1 MALFD
6 YAVTRPI
13 ELSRWKLVALLIF
26 GLVFTVII
34 TIFNI
39 AATAYEPISLSS
51 TDFNNNVTL
60 WYQRIIPSS
69 WTSPTWT
76 CTPATLNLNDSISQ

>member
-6 YAVTRPI
+6 YNVTRPI
-13 ELSRWKLVALLIF
+13 ELSRWKLVALLTF
-26 GLVFTVII
+26 ALAFTVII

-39 AATAYEPISLSS
+39 AATAYEPISLPS

-60 WYQRIIPSS
+60 WYQRIIPAS
-69 WTSPTWT
+69 WTSPTWS
-76 CTPATLNLNDSISQ
+76 CAPANLNLNDSIS